1 MKAIRTQRLKDS
13 VKKGGNGRWE
23 VDREHADAEWQMNT
37 ADRYVSR
44 ETGSRAAEANAASRV
59 SAGESLR
66 PMTYAE
72 ARTQRERFMSEL
84 ARLEFEERQGT
95 LVKAEEVRT
104 EAFRIARIVRDSL
117 LNLPDR
123 VAGEFSAE
131 SNQFKIHTRLT
142 QEIRRAIE
150 ELKFE

>member
-1 MKAIRTQRLKDS
+1 
-13 VKKGGNGRWE
+13 
-23 VDREHADAEWQMNT
+23 
-37 ADRYVSR
+37 
-44 ETGSRAAEANAASRV
+44 
-59 SAGESLR
+59 
-66 PMTYAE
+66 MTYQE

-84 ARLEFEERQGT
+84 ARLEFEERQGA